1 MVIDLWG
8 ENVQWQF
15 SVTADSSVP
24 AAEGAEAQH
33 LSALLSCFFAASISL
48 QVVAHPEG
56 AGKERTAAAMEQCA
70 EWALSH
76 QAGLGTALCHAKHLT
91 ALPSSRCLVLGAGSS
106 FPESLTAS
114 HHVPLALLVCISLQL
129 FG

>member
-15 SVTADSSVP
+15 SVKADSSVP

-48 QVVAHPEG
+48 QVVHIL
-56 AGKERTAAAMEQCA
+56 K
-70 EWALSH
+70 
-76 QAGLGTALCHAKHLT
+76 
-91 ALPSSRCLVLGAGSS
+91 VLGRN
-106 FPESLTAS
+106 
-114 HHVPLALLVCISLQL
+114 ALLLPWNSVQNGL
-129 FG
+129 FLIKPAWEQHCAMQST